1 MAAQH
6 EKDQATMNAKMTA
19 LSKENHEEKARL
31 KAEQAAQQEEFD
43 NKMYGLQYQMELTDK
58 EHAKKKC
65 RAPRIAQRTL
75 TFMPRGGAR

>member
-58 EHAKKKC
+58 EHAKKNERNDENSRKKEL
-65 RAPRIAQRTL
+65 RISLPDT
-75 TFMPRGGAR
+75 